1 MFAYIKG
8 EITEKNTTNV
18 VIDVNGVGYFI
29 EISVNTFGKIE
40 QLSNT
45 KLFIYFHVKE
55 DAQTL
60 YGFADLD
67 EKKLFVKL
75 ISISGIGPNTAR
87 VMLSSLTPKEIV
99 RAILNDNDAL
109 IKSVKG
115 IGPKTAKRVI
125 LELKDKVDN
134 IVEEGEIISTI
145 SDNSSQNQA
154 LQALLSLGFSRPLA
168 TKALNAV
175 KKEQPNTI
183 NIEDLIKSALKKL

>member
-1 MFAYIKG
+1 MFAYING

-40 QLSNT
+40 QLTRT

-134 IVEEGEIISTI
+134 IVDEGEIISTV
-145 SDNSSQNQA
+145 SNNSNQNQA
-154 LQALLSLGFSRPLA
+154 LQALLSLGFSKQLA
-168 TKALNAV
+168 TKAISAV
-175 KKEQPNTI
+175 KKEQPQII
-183 NIEDLIKSALKKL
+183 NIEDLIKGALKKL